1 MCQRAIRA
9 VRAVL
14 EEERYRSRL
23 SFEVIGFET
32 ERGLRAQRDSCFGA
46 DRHGLLVLDAEGRL
60 LSCRAGHSFGE
71 EAVRADFDRA
81 LAR

>member
-14 EEERYRSRL
+14 EDEPYRSRL
-23 SFEVIGFET
+23 SFEVLGFES
-32 ERGLRAQRDSCFGA
+32 ERGLRAQREWCFGA
-46 DRHGLLVLDAEGRL
+46 DRHGLAVLDADGRL
-60 LSCRAGHSFGE
+60 LVCRAGHAFGDE
-71 EAVRADFDRA
+71 EIRADFDRA